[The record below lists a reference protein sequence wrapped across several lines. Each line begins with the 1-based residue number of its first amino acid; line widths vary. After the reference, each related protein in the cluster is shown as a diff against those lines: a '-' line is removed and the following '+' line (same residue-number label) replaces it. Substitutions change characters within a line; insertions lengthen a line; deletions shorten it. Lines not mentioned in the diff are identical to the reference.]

1 MNGAESRRR
10 WLIISL
16 QGLGDTIM
24 LTPLLRRLDAMPDV
38 SLTMV
43 LSDNGS
49 AQYIRTLHLRRL
61 SEIYIWRE
69 RDSAVKNILRL
80 APLLA
85 RDAFD
90 TAVATYP
97 SGRRESLLLFV
108 VRADEKRIFR
118 YYKGFLKS
126 WQFLHPRAPVADPG
140 LHNVEANARLLGVP
154 LPENRARAC
163 RLSDNEIPTVG
174 FHIGSKGESKR
185 WSVDNFAQVM
195 WTLRERFGCRLVVFA
210 GRDEVGL
217 VEMLRARLSEGF
229 EALVGR
235 DFTEVITSLSGLALF
250 VGNDSSVAHLAS
262 TVGVPTIVLWSFGE
276 FWRVSPYGKGNIVL
290 KRDYSCIPCYDF
302 TKPYVVDCP
311 FRLRCIKDIPASH
324 VSEVATVYLNCIL
337 EGRVLSSQELS
348 KLDFVVAVE
357 QLRTG
362 CWLVT
367 LGNTG

>member
-1 MNGAESRRR
+1 M
-10 WLIISL
+10 
-16 QGLGDTIM
+16 
-24 LTPLLRRLDAMPDV
+24 
-38 SLTMV
+38 
-43 LSDNGS
+43 
-49 AQYIRTLHLRRL
+49 
-61 SEIYIWRE
+61 
-69 RDSAVKNILRL
+69 
-80 APLLA
+80 
-85 RDAFD
+85 
-90 TAVATYP
+90 
-97 SGRRESLLLFV
+97 
-108 VRADEKRIFR
+108 
-118 YYKGFLKS
+118 
-126 WQFLHPRAPVADPG
+126 
-140 LHNVEANARLLGVP
+140 
-154 LPENRARAC
+154 
-163 RLSDNEIPTVG
+163 
-174 FHIGSKGESKR
+174 
-185 WSVDNFAQVM
+185 
-195 WTLRERFGCRLVVFA
+195 
-210 GRDEVGL
+210 
-217 VEMLRARLSEGF
+217 
-229 EALVGR
+229 GR